1 MRSLTTLVWKSEVY
15 VHCCSQVHVMWLWL
29 LSVTSVAKIKEKRR
43 KESWDIHPQSSAFP
57 VRLLRLWFAY
67 SFTPRHHWPISTIL
81 PVNKDLE
88 DFCSCSGLSGFLLPV
103 PKGARKQEISLPI
116 LICQAQVMF
125 LGEGCP
131 PCTPLQTP
139 GTRWGLEE
147 ARKLTSSAT
156 FRSSYLWLP
165 MCFLREPGWSV
176 FRNHL
181 DMKNLKEVSA
191 PSICERLHP
200 VFKSG
205 CWAPKGGHCIMQM
218 LVPAHNVF
226 WRKSFTARTIT
237 VPELGFKIS
246 IAVLFGIIQRFSS
259 EPRA

>member
-1 MRSLTTLVWKSEVY
+1 MCTAVLKCTLCSCGCSLSHQLLKS
-15 VHCCSQVHVMWLWL
+15 
-29 LSVTSVAKIKEKRR
+29 KIKIFKKKEKRR

>member
-1 MRSLTTLVWKSEVY
+1 MFWA
-15 VHCCSQVHVMWLWL
+15 LWL
-29 LSVTSVAKIKEKRR
+29 PFASPKRGQKTGNIPSNLNLPGTGDVPR
-43 KESWDIHPQSSAFP
+43 WELPTMH
-57 VRLLRLWFAY
+57 
-67 SFTPRHHWPISTIL
+67 TP
-81 PVNKDLE
+81 
-88 DFCSCSGLSGFLLPV
+88 
-103 PKGARKQEISLPI
+103 A
-116 LICQAQVMF
+116 
-125 LGEGCP
+125 
-131 PCTPLQTP
+131 P

-147 ARKLTSSAT
+147 ARKLTSLAT

-246 IAVLFGIIQRFSS
+246 IAVLFGIIQRFNS